1 MRFFSRFAIGMAVAI
16 VTSVNAQA
24 PDAKKVFRYAFEVA
38 ETSFDPQKVS
48 DVYSSIVNNAMFDAP
63 LRYDYLARPVKMVPN
78 TLVSMPDVSADY
90 RTITLKVKPGIYFD
104 NHDVFGGKKRELV
117 AEDYVYTLK
126 RLFDPKL
133 SAPSL
138 GEVEGYIVGSDE
150 LLKRVR
156 KDNKMDYDTPLEGLK
171 ALDRY
176 TLQIKLNEAKPNWL
190 YNLADCRLTC
200 AVAREVAE
208 KYGDDIGAHP
218 VGTGA
223 WRLAAWKRSSS
234 MVFEPNPNYREEYF
248 SGEPAADD
256 KEGQAILAKLKGRR
270 LPMMGRVEVAV
281 IEERQPRWLAFLG
294 NEHDLL
300 WLMPEQFANVAVP
313 NHQLA
318 PSLKKKGIQF
328 EQVAAL
334 DLVFAYF
341 NMNDPTI
348 GGYSPDK
355 IALRRAISLAY
366 KTDDEINIIRKGQA
380 IPAHTP
386 YSPGV
391 AGYENSFRTSANEY
405 STAKAKAL
413 LDMYGYIDR
422 DGDGYRDMP
431 DGSPLVLKNY
441 STPTERDT
449 QFDELWKR
457 SMDSIGIRLETY
469 KAKWPDLLKESN
481 AGKLMMWQLG
491 GSAASPDAGGTLQT
505 LYGPNCGFKGN
516 RACFKLKEYDEAY
529 EAAEKLPHSPARTRL
544 YQKMAKLMVSYAP
557 WKLNTHR
564 IITDMWYPYV
574 VGFRRPMVQTQ
585 NWWRFVD
592 IDLAAQKDWLAKQ

>member
-133 SAPSL
+133 SAPML
-138 GEVEGYIVGSDE
+138 GEVESYIVGSDE

-156 KDNKMDYDTPLEGLK
+156 KDNKMDYDTPVEGLK

-313 NHQLA
+313 NRQLA
-318 PSLKKKGIQF
+318 PSLKKKSIQF

-334 DLVFAYF
+334 DLVYAYF
-341 NMNDPTI
+341 NMNDSTI

-422 DGDGYRDMP
+422 DGDGYREMP
-431 DGSPLVLKNY
+431 DGGPLVLKNY

-516 RACFKLKEYDEAY
+516 RACFKVKEYDEAY
-529 EAAEKLPHSPARTRL
+529 EAAEKLPHSPERTLL

-564 IITDMWYPYV
+564 IITDMWFPYV
-574 VGFRRPMVQTQ
+574 IGFRRPMVQTQ
-585 NWWRFVD
+585 NWWRFVN
-592 IDLAAQKDWLAKQ
+592 IDLALQKDWLAKQ